1 MEEGESIVYGS
12 RTPVTGIEYDWSS
25 RSWTGEAVRSKGD
38 SEQQSASLEFYSPTL
53 AIRDP
58 RARSQNRRLIYDFPL
73 PEETGA
79 WIPVSVPPNRLTGVG
94 SVSQGRN
101 AFAEDGGWFTDRAEY
116 DEARELLPEV
126 NLWNVLNGFIQI
138 IAGRNVPQMSN
149 EDMSTQTW
157 PELSHRYSSRSG
169 LVTPEYPWAHC
180 HTPSAPPFITGSDLD
195 VHARREVFDA
205 EPPEW
210 IPDSAASAC
219 MQCSTN
225 FRALSCGRHHCRFCG
240 GIFCRRC
247 SSGRS
252 LLPVKFQE
260 RDPQRVCD
268 VCWERL
274 EPIQQFLVDRVSNA
288 AQSAVYDVTDMSCM
302 RAWINSPLGLT
313 MEHEIYKATNS
324 LRSYYMVGEG
334 PDKSIP
340 DAVLDG
346 AKGLAILTVLK
357 VGLMVTY
364 KMGTGLVVA
373 RKSDGTWSAPS
384 AIASC
389 GLGWGAQVCSSH
401 ISLQHG
407 SLLSCSCFS

>member
-12 RTPVTGIEYDWSS
+12 RTPVMGIEYDWSS

-169 LVTPEYPWAHC
+169 LV
-180 HTPSAPPFITGSDLD
+180 
-195 VHARREVFDA
+195 
-205 EPPEW
+205 
-210 IPDSAASAC
+210 
-219 MQCSTN
+219 
-225 FRALSCGRHHCRFCG
+225 SCLH
-240 GIFCRRC
+240 
-247 SSGRS
+247 
-252 LLPVKFQE
+252 
-260 RDPQRVCD
+260 
-268 VCWERL
+268 
-274 EPIQQFLVDRVSNA
+274 
-288 AQSAVYDVTDMSCM
+288 
-302 RAWINSPLGLT
+302 
-313 MEHEIYKATNS
+313 
-324 LRSYYMVGEG
+324 
-334 PDKSIP
+334 
-340 DAVLDG
+340 
-346 AKGLAILTVLK
+346 
-357 VGLMVTY
+357 
-364 KMGTGLVVA
+364 
-373 RKSDGTWSAPS
+373 
-384 AIASC
+384 
-389 GLGWGAQVCSSH
+389 
-401 ISLQHG
+401 
-407 SLLSCSCFS
+407 